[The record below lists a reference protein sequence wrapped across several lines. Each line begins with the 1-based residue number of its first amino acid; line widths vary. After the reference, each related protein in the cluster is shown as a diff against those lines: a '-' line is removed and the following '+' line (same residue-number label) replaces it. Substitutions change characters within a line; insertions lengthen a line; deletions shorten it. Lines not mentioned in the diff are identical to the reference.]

1 MKIVVKAAAMKKDK
15 PYEYQDGWIWLD
27 INGVI
32 VHLKQ
37 REEKT
42 IYLKESYDDNIIQF
56 EETLEKLTQG
66 DKALLHKF
74 YEHVASE
81 YTGPYILAQRFQF
94 DSRKASELLNKGVLA
109 DIFRTTQR
117 GKKLTERGASYVK
130 TRIQELEELFANQG
144 RGQSSENGMSGISD
158 ISETGIGTYSS
169 STPEVDKAVER
180 FTPKLKKK

>member
-1 MKIVVKAAAMKKDK
+1 MKIVVKGAMMKKK
-15 PYEYQDGWIWLD
+15 EPYQYQDGWIWLD
-27 INGVI
+27 INGVV
-32 VHLKQ
+32 VHLKH

-144 RGQSSENGMSGISD
+144 RGQEQGQSNENEISGASID
-158 ISETGIGTYSS
+158 IYSS
-169 STPEVDKAVER
+169 STPEVDEAVKR
-180 FTPKLKKK
+180 FMPKLKKNK